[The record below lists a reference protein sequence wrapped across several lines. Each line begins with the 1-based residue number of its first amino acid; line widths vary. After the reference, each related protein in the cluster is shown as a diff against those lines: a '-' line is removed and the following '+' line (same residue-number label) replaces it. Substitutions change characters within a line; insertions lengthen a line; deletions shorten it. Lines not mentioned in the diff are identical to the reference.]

1 MTNPTTDPSPLDSII
16 VVTGLPRSGTSMMM
30 NMLASG
36 GLELLTDGIRKA
48 DDDNPLGYYEYE
60 TVKQLKEGETAW
72 VESARGKVV
81 KIISYLLPKLPEGF
95 HYHVIFM
102 QRELDEVLASQ
113 RKMIVRRGENPDK
126 IDDEKMKTILENH
139 LREIDAW
146 IRQRGNIA
154 RIDMPYREIVN
165 DPKPYVEKIAQ
176 FLDCTLDLDSMI
188 HTVDPTLYR
197 QRK

>member
-1 MTNPTTDPSPLDSII
+1 MTNPTIDPKISDTI
-16 VVTGLPRSGTSMMM
+16 VVVSGLPRSGTSMMM

-36 GLELLTDGIRKA
+36 GLELLTDGVRQA

-60 TVKQLKEGETAW
+60 AVKQLKEGETSW
-72 VESARGKVV
+72 VENAGGKVV
-81 KIISYLLPKLPEGF
+81 KIISYLLPKLPKDL

-102 QRELDEVLASQ
+102 QRELGEVLASQ

-139 LREIDAW
+139 LREIEVWLSQQDY
-146 IRQRGNIA
+146 IA
-154 RIDMPYREIVN
+154 RIDMPYKEIVN
-165 DPKPYVEKIAQ
+165 DPQTYVEKIAQ
-176 FLDCTLDLDSMI
+176 FLGCALDLDSMVR
-188 HTVDPTLYR
+188 TVDPKLYR

>member
-1 MTNPTTDPSPLDSII
+1 MTKPNLSDSII
-16 VVTGLPRSGTSMMM
+16 VVSGLPRSGTSMMM

-36 GLELLTDGIRKA
+36 GLELLTDGIREA

-72 VESARGKVV
+72 VNNARGKVV
-81 KIISYLLPKLPEGF
+81 KIISYLLPRLPEDF
-95 HYHVIFM
+95 HYRVIFM

-139 LREIDAW
+139 LRHIDAW
-146 IRQRGNIA
+146 LRQQVHIE
-154 RIDMPYREIVN
+154 RIDMPYKEIVK
-165 DPKPYVEKIAQ
+165 DPQPYVEELAR
-176 FLDCTLDLDSMI
+176 FLGRTLDIDSMI
-188 HTVDPTLYR
+188 HTVEPKLYR

>member
-1 MTNPTTDPSPLDSII
+1 MTKPDLSDSII
-16 VVTGLPRSGTSMMM
+16 VVSGLPRSGTSMMM

-36 GLELLTDGIRKA
+36 GLELLTDGIREA

-72 VESARGKVV
+72 VNNARGKVV
-81 KIISYLLPKLPEGF
+81 KIISYLLPRLPEDF
-95 HYHVIFM
+95 HYRVIFM
-102 QRELDEVLASQ
+102 QRKLDEVIASQ

-139 LREIDAW
+139 LRDINAW
-146 IRQRGNIA
+146 LQEQDHIE
-154 RIDMPYREIVN
+154 RIDMPYKEIVH
-165 DPKPYVEKIAQ
+165 DPQPYVEEIAR
-176 FLDCTLDLDSMI
+176 FLGRTLDLDSMI
-188 HTVDPTLYR
+188 HTVEPKLYR